1 MRLCAAV
8 KPAHELFPLEVTPHP
23 PIFPFCFITF
33 QVFKCAS
40 CPPPSRL
47 KCIVGRI
54 MENYPVYKKLLKS
67 GGTPLPNDTEAI
79 TVCFNTLF
87 IGRDLSRGPLTVG
100 MRLIWFTLPY
110 PPAAQSSPSCHC
122 LIYSVSVCDDC
133 VLASTEDE
141 GRERERRG
149 KKRARKHVFVFIS
162 QASSEKRVSA
172 TRVTRRDWEMRLKR
186 KKGRWRALPRRLGA
200 VGELCIQ
207 QIKVIFAAFP
217 FSENNAIVECHK
229 RSKRILNK
237 NPERWCDLF
246 LSRCFISPDI
256 SSAALLPLC
265 PLLALELWVGLLLI
279 GFRLQR

>member
-40 CPPPSRL
+40 WPAPLPSRL

-133 VLASTEDE
+133 ILASTEDE
-141 GRERERRG
+141 GRERERDGG
-149 KKRARKHVFVFIS
+149 KNVLANMSLFSFLRHQAR
-162 QASSEKRVSA
+162 SES
-172 TRVTRRDWEMRLKR
+172 
-186 KKGRWRALPRRLGA
+186 
-200 VGELCIQ
+200 
-207 QIKVIFAAFP
+207 
-217 FSENNAIVECHK
+217 
-229 RSKRILNK
+229 
-237 NPERWCDLF
+237 
-246 LSRCFISPDI
+246 
-256 SSAALLPLC
+256 
-265 PLLALELWVGLLLI
+265 LLLEWPDVTEKWD
-279 GFRLQR
+279 

>member
-1 MRLCAAV
+1 
-8 KPAHELFPLEVTPHP
+8 
-23 PIFPFCFITF
+23 
-33 QVFKCAS
+33 
-40 CPPPSRL
+40 
-47 KCIVGRI
+47 

-133 VLASTEDE
+133 ILASTEDE
-141 GRERERRG
+141 GRERERDGG

>member
-1 MRLCAAV
+1 MCVVA
-8 KPAHELFPLEVTPHP
+8 PPL
-23 PIFPFCFITF
+23 
-33 QVFKCAS
+33 
-40 CPPPSRL
+40 PSRL

-141 GRERERRG
+141 GRERERDGG
-149 KKRARKHVFVFIS
+149 KNVLANMSLFSFLRHQAR
-162 QASSEKRVSA
+162 SES
-172 TRVTRRDWEMRLKR
+172 
-186 KKGRWRALPRRLGA
+186 
-200 VGELCIQ
+200 
-207 QIKVIFAAFP
+207 
-217 FSENNAIVECHK
+217 
-229 RSKRILNK
+229 
-237 NPERWCDLF
+237 
-246 LSRCFISPDI
+246 
-256 SSAALLPLC
+256 
-265 PLLALELWVGLLLI
+265 LLLEWPDVTEKWD
-279 GFRLQR
+279 

>member
-1 MRLCAAV
+1 
-8 KPAHELFPLEVTPHP
+8 
-23 PIFPFCFITF
+23 
-33 QVFKCAS
+33 
-40 CPPPSRL
+40 
-47 KCIVGRI
+47 

-141 GRERERRG
+141 GRERQRDGGE
-149 KKRARKHVFVFIS
+149 KRARKHVFVFIS

-172 TRVTRRDWEMRLKR
+172 TRVTRRDWEMRF
-186 KKGRWRALPRRLGA
+186 KKEK
-200 VGELCIQ
+200 GEMEGSSSPSWCCWG
-207 QIKVIFAAFP
+207 
-217 FSENNAIVECHK
+217 IVYSADKGDIRC
-229 RSKRILNK
+229 
-237 NPERWCDLF
+237 
-246 LSRCFISPDI
+246 LS
-256 SSAALLPLC
+256 LLREQC
-265 PLLALELWVGLLLI
+265 YCWMSQKE
-279 GFRLQR
+279 QEDSQ